1 MKTQLFRYQ
10 IDTTWKIA
18 HSGNYFHSPTWI
30 FYDKKP
36 PKKTELEKL
45 FYGSYKTF
53 RLRVRDLGKIDIKTT
68 TNDADALRVMMNGL
82 IHAKNEIQKE
92 QGT

>member
-1 MKTQLFRYQ
+1 MKNLPRY
-10 IDTTWKIA
+10 IINDTWKIVA
-18 HSGNYFHSPTWI
+18 SGNYFHSPAWV

-36 PKKTELEKL
+36 PKKSELEKL

-53 RLRVRDLGKIDIKTT
+53 RLRVRDLGKLDIKTSA
-68 TNDADALRVMMNGL
+68 NDADALRVVMNGL
-82 IHAKNEIQKE
+82 IHAKNQIQKE